1 LYFDELK
8 LRVLHGV
15 IWTLTLKILSFQ
27 RLMEKVD
34 RTLLKK
40 HTFSIVEY
48 LKMNTQ
54 SQKKRG
60 FFIDHS
66 TEILHKNLQ
75 IRAFLHGG

>member
-1 LYFDELK
+1 
-8 LRVLHGV
+8 
-15 IWTLTLKILSFQ
+15 
-27 RLMEKVD
+27 MEKVD